1 MKAQLDLNDIRTFVA
16 VTQAGTLSGA
26 ARDLGLPTSTVSRAI
41 TRLES
46 ALGLLLVQRSPRGF
60 LLTDA
65 GKEYLFS
72 CKRALRALRDGGELM
87 EKHRGNPGGLIR
99 VSCPITMARDLL
111 APILK
116 EFIDAYPHLRI
127 EIEPYSSAWNQE
139 PREEIDV
146 FFKVRTPKNSSWRVR
161 NYPGTRR
168 GLFASRS
175 YLARAGTPTEPSQL
189 SAHRCIGAGT
199 WRLSRGTRLMVLEVS
214 FQVVGSDPGVHL
226 ELAAKGVGIAIL
238 PMWMARRPEMQQVLS
253 PVLPTWH
260 PDPITLCALYT
271 GPARFTPKVKV
282 FLDFID
288 DYIGTA
294 RDPRLSTN
302 KPKDLFTDRHLS
314 TPLRSVEK
322 HFQERSA
329 ELQIPQLRSG

>member
-1 MKAQLDLNDIRTFVA
+1 MNAQLDLNDIRTFVA

-41 TRLES
+41 TRLET

-60 LLTDA
+60 LVTDA
-65 GKEYLFS
+65 GKEYLHS

-116 EFIDAYPHLRI
+116 DFLDAYPHLRI
-127 EIEPYSSAWNQE
+127 EIEPYCSAWNQE

-146 FFKVRTPKNSSWRVR
+146 FFKVSTPKDSSWRVR
-161 NYPGTRR
+161 NYPGTKR
-168 GLFASRS
+168 GMFASRS

-189 SAHRCIGAGT
+189 STHRCIGAGV
-199 WRLSRGTRLMVLEVS
+199 WRLTRGAKMVIPEIS
-214 FQVVGSDPGVHL
+214 FQVVGSDPGIHL
-226 ELAAKGVGIAIL
+226 ELAVKGVGIAVL
-238 PMWMARRPEMQQVLS
+238 PLWMAKRPEMQPVLS
-253 PVLPTWH
+253 PVLPTWA
-260 PDPITLCALYT
+260 PDPITLCAPYT
-271 GPARFTPKVKV
+271 GTARFTPKVKV

-288 DYIGTA
+288 NYIGTP
-294 RDPRLSTN
+294 RDPRVSSN
-302 KPKDLFTDRHLS
+302 KPKDLFTDR
-314 TPLRSVEK
+314 
-322 HFQERSA
+322 
-329 ELQIPQLRSG
+329 I

>member
-1 MKAQLDLNDIRTFVA
+1 MNAQLDLNDIRTFVA

-41 TRLES
+41 TRLET

-60 LLTDA
+60 LVTDA
-65 GKEYLFS
+65 GKEYLHS

-116 EFIDAYPHLRI
+116 DFLEAYPHLRI
-127 EIEPYSSAWNQE
+127 EIEPYCSAWNQE

-146 FFKVRTPKNSSWRVR
+146 FFKVSTPKDSSWRVR
-161 NYPGTRR
+161 NYPGTKR
-168 GLFASRS
+168 GMFASQS

-189 SAHRCIGAGT
+189 STHRCIGAGV
-199 WRLSRGTRLMVLEVS
+199 WRLTRGAKMVIPEIS
-214 FQVVGSDPGVHL
+214 FQVVGSDPGIHL
-226 ELAAKGVGIAIL
+226 ELAVKGVGIAVL
-238 PMWMARRPEMQQVLS
+238 PLWMAKRPEMQPVLS
-253 PVLPTWH
+253 PVLPTWA

-271 GPARFTPKVKV
+271 GTARFTPKVKV

-288 DYIGTA
+288 NYIGTP
-294 RDPRLSTN
+294 RDPRVSTN
-302 KPKDLFTDRHLS
+302 KPKDLFTDR
-314 TPLRSVEK
+314 
-322 HFQERSA
+322 
-329 ELQIPQLRSG
+329 I

>member
-1 MKAQLDLNDIRTFVA
+1 MNAQLDLNDIRTFVA

-41 TRLES
+41 TRLET

-60 LLTDA
+60 LVTDA
-65 GKEYLFS
+65 GKEYLHS

-116 EFIDAYPHLRI
+116 DFLDAYPHLRI
-127 EIEPYSSAWNQE
+127 EIEPYCSAWNQE

-146 FFKVRTPKNSSWRVR
+146 FFKVSTPKDSSWRVR
-161 NYPGTRR
+161 NYPGTKR
-168 GLFASRS
+168 GMFASRS

-189 SAHRCIGAGT
+189 STHRCIGAGV
-199 WRLSRGTRLMVLEVS
+199 WRLTRGAKMVIPEIS
-214 FQVVGSDPGVHL
+214 FQVVGSDPGIHL
-226 ELAAKGVGIAIL
+226 ELAVKGVGIAVL
-238 PMWMARRPEMQQVLS
+238 PLWMARRPEMQPVLS
-253 PVLPTWH
+253 PVLPAWA

-271 GPARFTPKVKV
+271 GTARFTPKVKV

-288 DYIGTA
+288 NYIGTP
-294 RDPRLSTN
+294 RDPRVSTN
-302 KPKDLFTDRHLS
+302 KPKDLFTDR
-314 TPLRSVEK
+314 
-322 HFQERSA
+322 
-329 ELQIPQLRSG
+329 I

>member
-41 TRLES
+41 TRLEL

-72 CKRALRALRDGGELM
+72 CKRALRALRDGGDLM

-146 FFKVRTPKNSSWRVR
+146 FFKVRTPKDSSWRVR

-168 GLFASRS
+168 GLFAGRS
-175 YLARAGTPTEPSQL
+175 YLARAGTPTEPTQL
-189 SAHRCIGAGT
+189 STHRCIGAGI
-199 WRLSRGTRLMVLEVS
+199 WRLTRGTRVVIPEVS
-214 FQVVGSDPGVHL
+214 FQVEVSDPGVHL
-226 ELAAKGVGIAIL
+226 ELAAKSVGIAIL
-238 PMWMARRPEMQQVLS
+238 PLWMARRPEMRQILS
-253 PVLPTWH
+253 PVLPSWH

-271 GPARFTPKVKV
+271 GAARFTPKVKV

-288 DYIGTA
+288 GYIGTA

-302 KPKDLFTDRHLS
+302 KPKELFTDRHVTAAVS
-314 TPLRSVEK
+314 R
-322 HFQERSA
+322 
-329 ELQIPQLRSG
+329 

>member
-1 MKAQLDLNDIRTFVA
+1 MNAQLDLNDIRTFVA

-41 TRLES
+41 TRLET

-60 LLTDA
+60 LVTDA
-65 GKEYLFS
+65 GKEYLHS

-116 EFIDAYPHLRI
+116 DFLDAYPHLRI
-127 EIEPYSSAWNQE
+127 EIEPYCSAWNQE

-146 FFKVRTPKNSSWRVR
+146 FFKVRTPKDSSWRVR
-161 NYPGTRR
+161 NYPGTKR
-168 GLFASRS
+168 GIFASRS

-189 SAHRCIGAGT
+189 STHRCIGAGV
-199 WRLSRGTRLMVLEVS
+199 WRLTRGAKMVIPEIS
-214 FQVVGSDPGVHL
+214 FQVVGSDPGIHL
-226 ELAAKGVGIAIL
+226 ELAVKGVGIAVL
-238 PMWMARRPEMQQVLS
+238 PLWMARRPEMQPVLS
-253 PVLPTWH
+253 PVLPAWA

-271 GPARFTPKVKV
+271 GTARFTPKVKV

-288 DYIGTA
+288 NYIGTP
-294 RDPRLSTN
+294 RDPRVSTN
-302 KPKDLFTDRHLS
+302 KPKDLFTDR
-314 TPLRSVEK
+314 
-322 HFQERSA
+322 
-329 ELQIPQLRSG
+329 I

>member
-65 GKEYLFS
+65 GKDYLFS
-72 CKRALRALRDGGELM
+72 CKRALRALRDGGDLM

-146 FFKVRTPKNSSWRVR
+146 FFKVRTPKDSSWRLR

-175 YLARAGTPTEPSQL
+175 YLAHAGAPAEPSQL
-189 SAHRCIGAGT
+189 SAHRCIGAGI
-199 WRLSRGTRLMVLEVS
+199 WRLTRGTRVVIPEVS

-226 ELAAKGVGIAIL
+226 ELAAKGVGIAVL
-238 PMWMARRPEMQQVLS
+238 PLWMARRPGMQEVLA
-253 PVLPTWH
+253 PVLPSWH

-271 GPARFTPKVKV
+271 GTARFTPKVKV

-288 DYIGTA
+288 DYIGTV

-302 KPKDLFTDRHLS
+302 KPKDLFTDRHVTAAVS
-314 TPLRSVEK
+314 R
-322 HFQERSA
+322 
-329 ELQIPQLRSG
+329 

>member
-1 MKAQLDLNDIRTFVA
+1 MLRQRKTREMPMKAQLDLNDIRTFVA
-16 VTQAGTLSGA
+16 VTQAATLSGA

-41 TRLES
+41 TRLETG
-46 ALGLLLVQRSPRGF
+46 LGLLLVQRSPRG
-60 LLTDA
+60 LLVTDA
-65 GKEYLFS
+65 GKEYLHS

-87 EKHRGNPGGLIR
+87 EKRRGNPAGLIR

-116 EFIDAYPHLRI
+116 DFVDAYPHLRI

-146 FFKVRTPKNSSWRVR
+146 FFKVRTPRDSSWRVR
-161 NYPGTRR
+161 NYPGTKR
-168 GLFASRS
+168 GIYASRP

-189 SAHRCIGAGT
+189 STHRCIGAGV
-199 WRLSRGTRLMVLEVS
+199 WRLTRGMKIVIPEIA

-226 ELAAKGVGIAIL
+226 ELALKGAGIAVL
-238 PMWMARRPEMQQVLS
+238 PLWMARRPEMQQVLS
-253 PVLPTWH
+253 PVLPSWH

-271 GPARFTPKVKV
+271 GTARFTPKVKV

-288 DYIGTA
+288 NYIGTS

-302 KPKDLFTDRHLS
+302 EPKDLFIDLHATTAPARS
-314 TPLRSVEK
+314 TPK
-322 HFQERSA
+322 
-329 ELQIPQLRSG
+329 

>member
-1 MKAQLDLNDIRTFVA
+1 MNAQLDLNDIRTFVA

-26 ARDLGLPTSTVSRAI
+26 ARDLGSPTSTVSRAI
-41 TRLES
+41 TRLET

-60 LLTDA
+60 LVTDA
-65 GKEYLFS
+65 GKEYLHS

-116 EFIDAYPHLRI
+116 DFLDAYPHLRI
-127 EIEPYSSAWNQE
+127 EIEPYCSAWNQE

-146 FFKVRTPKNSSWRVR
+146 FFKVSTPKDSSWRVR
-161 NYPGTRR
+161 NYPGTKR
-168 GLFASRS
+168 GMFASRS

-189 SAHRCIGAGT
+189 STHRCIGAGV
-199 WRLSRGTRLMVLEVS
+199 WRLTRGAKMVIPEIS
-214 FQVVGSDPGVHL
+214 FQVVGSDPGIHL
-226 ELAAKGVGIAIL
+226 ELAVKGVGIAVL
-238 PMWMARRPEMQQVLS
+238 PLWMARRPEMQPVLS
-253 PVLPTWH
+253 PVLPAWA

-271 GPARFTPKVKV
+271 GTARFTPKVKV

-288 DYIGTA
+288 NYIGTP
-294 RDPRLSTN
+294 RDPRVSSN
-302 KPKDLFTDRHLS
+302 KPKDLFTDR
-314 TPLRSVEK
+314 
-322 HFQERSA
+322 
-329 ELQIPQLRSG
+329 I

>member
-1 MKAQLDLNDIRTFVA
+1 MNAQLDLNDIRTFVA

-26 ARDLGLPTSTVSRAI
+26 ARDLGSPTSTVSRAI
-41 TRLES
+41 TRLET

-60 LLTDA
+60 LVTDA
-65 GKEYLFS
+65 GKEYLHS

-116 EFIDAYPHLRI
+116 DFLDAYPHLRI
-127 EIEPYSSAWNQE
+127 EIEPYCSAWNQE

-146 FFKVRTPKNSSWRVR
+146 FFKVSTPKDSSWRVR
-161 NYPGTRR
+161 NYPGTKR
-168 GLFASRS
+168 GMFASRS

-189 SAHRCIGAGT
+189 STHRCIGAGV
-199 WRLSRGTRLMVLEVS
+199 WRLTRGAKMVIPEIS
-214 FQVVGSDPGVHL
+214 FQVVGSDPGIHL
-226 ELAAKGVGIAIL
+226 ELAVKGVGIAVL
-238 PMWMARRPEMQQVLS
+238 PLWMAKRPEMQPVLS
-253 PVLPTWH
+253 PVLPAWA

-271 GPARFTPKVKV
+271 GTARFTPKVKV

-288 DYIGTA
+288 NYIGTP
-294 RDPRLSTN
+294 RDPRVSSN
-302 KPKDLFTDRHLS
+302 KPKDLFTDR
-314 TPLRSVEK
+314 
-322 HFQERSA
+322 
-329 ELQIPQLRSG
+329 I

>member
-1 MKAQLDLNDIRTFVA
+1 MNAQLDLNDIRTFVA

-41 TRLES
+41 TRLET

-60 LLTDA
+60 LVTDA
-65 GKEYLFS
+65 GKEYLHS

-116 EFIDAYPHLRI
+116 DFLEAYPHLRI
-127 EIEPYSSAWNQE
+127 EIEPYCSAWNQE

-146 FFKVRTPKNSSWRVR
+146 FFKVSTPKDSSWRVR
-161 NYPGTRR
+161 NYPGTKR
-168 GLFASRS
+168 GMFASQS

-189 SAHRCIGAGT
+189 STHRCIGAGV
-199 WRLSRGTRLMVLEVS
+199 WRLTRGAKMVIPEIS
-214 FQVVGSDPGVHL
+214 FQVVGSDPGIHL
-226 ELAAKGVGIAIL
+226 ELAVKGVGIAVL
-238 PMWMARRPEMQQVLS
+238 PLWMAKRPEMQPVLS
-253 PVLPTWH
+253 PVLPTWA

-271 GPARFTPKVKV
+271 GTARFTPKVKV

-288 DYIGTA
+288 NYIGTP
-294 RDPRLSTN
+294 RDPRVSSN
-302 KPKDLFTDRHLS
+302 KPKDLFTDR
-314 TPLRSVEK
+314 
-322 HFQERSA
+322 
-329 ELQIPQLRSG
+329 I

>member
-1 MKAQLDLNDIRTFVA
+1 MNAQLDLNDIRTFVA

-41 TRLES
+41 TRLET

-60 LLTDA
+60 LVTDA
-65 GKEYLFS
+65 GKEYLHS

-116 EFIDAYPHLRI
+116 DFLDAYPHLRI
-127 EIEPYSSAWNQE
+127 EIEPYCSAWNQE

-146 FFKVRTPKNSSWRVR
+146 FFKVSTPKDSSWRVR
-161 NYPGTRR
+161 NYPGTKR
-168 GLFASRS
+168 GMFASRS

-189 SAHRCIGAGT
+189 STHRCIGAGV
-199 WRLSRGTRLMVLEVS
+199 WRLTRGAKMVIPEIS
-214 FQVVGSDPGVHL
+214 FQVVGSDPGIHL
-226 ELAAKGVGIAIL
+226 ELAVKGIGIAVL
-238 PMWMARRPEMQQVLS
+238 PLWMARRPEIQPVLS
-253 PVLPTWH
+253 PVLPAWA

-271 GPARFTPKVKV
+271 GTARFTPKVKV

-288 DYIGTA
+288 NYIGTP
-294 RDPRLSTN
+294 RDPRVSTN
-302 KPKDLFTDRHLS
+302 KPKDLFTDR
-314 TPLRSVEK
+314 
-322 HFQERSA
+322 
-329 ELQIPQLRSG
+329 I

>member
-41 TRLES
+41 TRLET

-60 LLTDA
+60 LVTDA
-65 GKEYLFS
+65 GKEYLHS

-116 EFIDAYPHLRI
+116 DFVDAYPHLRI

-146 FFKVRTPKNSSWRVR
+146 FFKVRAPKDSSWRVR

-168 GLFASRS
+168 GMFASRS
-175 YLARAGTPTEPSQL
+175 YLARVGTPTEPSRL
-189 SAHRCIGAGT
+189 STHRCIGAGV
-199 WRLSRGTRLMVLEVS
+199 WRLTRGTKMVIPEIS

-226 ELAAKGVGIAIL
+226 ELAVKGVGIAVL
-238 PMWMARRPEMQQVLS
+238 PLWMARRPEMQQVLS
-253 PVLPTWH
+253 PVLPSWQ

-271 GPARFTPKVKV
+271 GTARFTPKVKV

-288 DYIGTA
+288 NYIGTP

-302 KPKDLFTDRHLS
+302 KPKDLFTDLHVTAVPGAAIKPS
-314 TPLRSVEK
+314 
-322 HFQERSA
+322 
-329 ELQIPQLRSG
+329 

>member
-1 MKAQLDLNDIRTFVA
+1 MKTRFDLNDIRTFVA

-26 ARDLGLPTSTVSRAI
+26 ARELAVPASTVSRAI

-72 CKRALRALRDGGELM
+72 CKRALRALRDGGDLM

-116 EFIDAYPHLRI
+116 DFIDLYPHLRV

-146 FFKVRTPKNSSWRVR
+146 FFKVRTPKDSSWRVR

-175 YLARAGTPTEPSQL
+175 YLARAGMPTEPSQL
-189 SAHRCIGAGT
+189 SAHRCIGSGLWKLTKGARVVT
-199 WRLSRGTRLMVLEVS
+199 PEVS

-226 ELAAKGVGIAIL
+226 ELATNGVGIAIL
-238 PMWMARRPEMQQVLS
+238 PLWMALRPALQPLLS
-253 PVLPTWH
+253 PVLPLWR
-260 PDPITLCALYT
+260 PEPITLCALYT
-271 GPARFTPKVKV
+271 GTARFTPKVKV
-282 FLDFID
+282 FLDFIEG
-288 DYIGTA
+288 YIGTA

-302 KPKDLFTDRHLS
+302 KPKDLFTDRH
-314 TPLRSVEK
+314 
-322 HFQERSA
+322 
-329 ELQIPQLRSG
+329 

>member
-1 MKAQLDLNDIRTFVA
+1 MNAQLDLNDIRTFVA

-41 TRLES
+41 TRLET

-60 LLTDA
+60 LVTDA
-65 GKEYLFS
+65 GKEYLHS

-116 EFIDAYPHLRI
+116 DFLDAYPHLRI
-127 EIEPYSSAWNQE
+127 EIEPYCSAWNQE

-146 FFKVRTPKNSSWRVR
+146 FFKVSTPKDSSWRVR
-161 NYPGTRR
+161 NYPGTKR
-168 GLFASRS
+168 GMFASRS

-189 SAHRCIGAGT
+189 STHRCIGAGV
-199 WRLSRGTRLMVLEVS
+199 WRLTRGAKMVIPEIS
-214 FQVVGSDPGVHL
+214 FQVVGSDPGIHL
-226 ELAAKGVGIAIL
+226 ELAVKGVGIAVL
-238 PMWMARRPEMQQVLS
+238 PLWMARRPEMQPVLS
-253 PVLPTWH
+253 PVLPAWA

-271 GPARFTPKVKV
+271 GTARFTPKVKV
-282 FLDFID
+282 F
-288 DYIGTA
+288 
-294 RDPRLSTN
+294 
-302 KPKDLFTDRHLS
+302 
-314 TPLRSVEK
+314 
-322 HFQERSA
+322 
-329 ELQIPQLRSG
+329 

>member
-16 VTQAGTLSGA
+16 VTQAGTLSEA

-65 GKEYLFS
+65 GTEYLFA

-146 FFKVRTPKNSSWRVR
+146 FFKVRTPKDSSWRVR

-168 GLFASRS
+168 GLFANRS
-175 YLARAGTPTEPSQL
+175 YLARAGAPTEPSQL
-189 SAHRCIGAGT
+189 SAHRCIGAGV
-199 WRLSRGTRLMVLEVS
+199 WRLIRGTRVVIPEVS

-226 ELAAKGVGIAIL
+226 ELAVKGVGIAIL
-238 PMWMARRPEMQQVLS
+238 PLWMARRPAMQQVLS
-253 PVLPTWH
+253 PVLPSWH

-271 GPARFTPKVKV
+271 GTARFTPKVKV

-302 KPKDLFTDRHLS
+302 KPKDLFTDLHVTAAGSR
-314 TPLRSVEK
+314 
-322 HFQERSA
+322 
-329 ELQIPQLRSG
+329 

>member
-1 MKAQLDLNDIRTFVA
+1 MNAQLDLNDIRTFVA
-16 VTQAGTLSGA
+16 VTQSGTLSGA

-65 GKEYLFS
+65 GREYLFS
-72 CKRALRALRDGGELM
+72 CKRALRALRDGGEQI
-87 EKHRGNPGGLIR
+87 EKHRASPGGLIR
-99 VSCPITMARDLL
+99 VSCPITMARDLI

-146 FFKVRTPKNSSWRVR
+146 FFKVKTPKDSSWRVR
-161 NYPGTRR
+161 NYPGTKR

-175 YLARAGTPTEPSQL
+175 YLAHAGAPAEPSQL
-189 SAHRCIGAGT
+189 SAHRCIGAGI
-199 WRLSRGTRLMVLEVS
+199 WRLTKGTRVVIPEVS

-226 ELAAKGVGIAIL
+226 ELAAKGVGIAVL
-238 PMWMARRPEMQQVLS
+238 PLWMARRPAIQEVLA
-253 PVLPTWH
+253 PVLPSWH

-271 GPARFTPKVKV
+271 GTARFTPKVKV

-302 KPKDLFTDRHLS
+302 KPKDLFIDRQVTAAVS
-314 TPLRSVEK
+314 R
-322 HFQERSA
+322 
-329 ELQIPQLRSG
+329 

>member
-16 VTQAGTLSGA
+16 VAQAGTMSAA
-26 ARDLGLPTSTVSRAI
+26 ARDLELPTSTVSRSM
-41 TRLES
+41 TRLEKT
-46 ALGLLLVQRSPRGF
+46 LGLLLVQRSPRGF

-65 GKEYLFS
+65 GREYLHS

-87 EKHRGNPGGLIR
+87 EKHRGSPGGLIR

-116 EFIDAYPHLRI
+116 EFVDAYPHLRV
-127 EIEPYSSAWNQE
+127 EMEPYSSAWNQE

-146 FFKVRTPKNSSWRVR
+146 FFKVRTPKDSSWRVR

-175 YLARAGTPTEPSQL
+175 YLARAGTPAEPSQL
-189 SAHRCIGAGT
+189 SAHRCIGAGV
-199 WRLSRGTRLMVLEVS
+199 WRLTRGTRVVIPEVS
-214 FQVVGSDPGVHL
+214 FQVMGSDPGVHL

-238 PMWMARRPEMQQVLS
+238 PLWMARRPAMQQVLS
-253 PVLPTWH
+253 PVLPAWH

-271 GPARFTPKVKV
+271 GTARFTPKVKV

-288 DYIGTA
+288 GIVGTT
-294 RDPRLSTN
+294 RDPRLGTN
-302 KPKDLFTDRHLS
+302 KPKDLFTDVGV
-314 TPLRSVEK
+314 PASVS
-322 HFQERSA
+322 R
-329 ELQIPQLRSG
+329 